1 MNQPVAL
8 AAAILLAFLGCS
20 KDAKVPPKVF
30 ETALARTLSLSDA
43 QASNLSGLQRS
54 LYGSARDKRF
64 YCVDFIAK
72 KSRND
77 LIIVTVYD
85 DTTGAF
91 RPVEGGR
98 IVSDLTLAIN
108 DELLKP
114 QKTYVLLAIQQPPQP
129 NDPGK

>member
-1 MNQPVAL
+1 MLKTAAL
-8 AAAILLAFLGCS
+8 ATVIVLALLGCS
-20 KDAKVPPKVF
+20 KDAKLPPKVF
-30 ETALARTLSLSDA
+30 ETALARTISLSEG

-54 LYGSARDKRF
+54 LYGSARDGRY

-72 KSRND
+72 KSMND
-77 LIIVTVYD
+77 LIIVTAYD

-108 DELLKP
+108 GELLKP
-114 QKTYVLLAIQQPPQP
+114 QKT
-129 NDPGK
+129 